1 MNNNITINNIK
12 LASEL
17 AHLELT
23 RYFNS
28 PNMFIIGHN
37 GDTRYTDEMQETFN
51 DLYDMYL
58 EIIESTQI
66 NK

>member
-1 MNNNITINNIK
+1 MNNNITINNVE

-17 AHLELT
+17 AHLEIT

-28 PNMFIIGHN
+28 PTIFVHEDN

-58 EIIESTQI
+58 EIIESTQV
-66 NK
+66 NN

>member
-1 MNNNITINNIK
+1 MNNNITINNVE

-17 AHLELT
+17 AHLEIT
-23 RYFNS
+23 RYFNTLTI
-28 PNMFIIGHN
+28 FVQDDN

-58 EIIESTQI
+58 EIIESTQL
-66 NK
+66 NN

>member
-1 MNNNITINNIK
+1 MNNNITINNVE

-17 AHLELT
+17 AHLEIT
-23 RYFNS
+23 RYFNTS
-28 PNMFIIGHN
+28 TIFVQDDN

>member
-1 MNNNITINNIK
+1 MENNITINNVE

-17 AHLELT
+17 AHLEIT
-23 RYFNS
+23 RYFNAS
-28 PNMFIIGHN
+28 TIFVQEDN

-58 EIIESTQI
+58 EIIESTQV
-66 NK
+66 K